1 MKSILVGILIPLESA
16 TNQASCAPPTTA
28 PSPLASAL
36 LPPLPVQ
43 LHCALSCPSSHLHIC
58 PWKVS
63 EPFPSRSGL
72 WPQHQPAGQSWGP
85 ATALCVPGSKP
96 LAFSQ
101 PREPHL
107 AAKGNVSP
115 CLRANVSAKER
126 RRAVLLRV
134 EGSSPLQVH
143 GSQALLCFP
152 LALLPQPPTARPRA
166 VLLGGEH
173 CKGVL
178 ARLRRPS
185 ETRASSTDT
194 LGGIRGLPFASC
206 VTLSS

>member
-1 MKSILVGILIPLESA
+1 MSWFEIDLGGNIYTTGIGYKSSLLRPS
-16 TNQASCAPPTTA
+16 NHC
-28 PSPLASAL
+28 PSPFASTL
-36 LPPLPVQ
+36 LPPLPIQ
-43 LHCALSCPSSHLHIC
+43 LHCALSCPSSHPQVC

-72 WPQHQPAGQSWGP
+72 WPQHRPAGQSRGP
-85 ATALCVPGSKP
+85 ATAVCVPGGKP
-96 LAFSQ
+96 LACSQ

-107 AAKGNVSP
+107 AAKGNASP
-115 CLRANVSAKER
+115 CLRAKVSAKER

-134 EGSSPLQVH
+134 EGSSPLEVH
-143 GSQALLCFP
+143 GSQALLRFP

-173 CKGVL
+173 CRGVL

-194 LGGIRGLPFASC
+194 LGKIGVCLLPA
-206 VTLSS
+206 V